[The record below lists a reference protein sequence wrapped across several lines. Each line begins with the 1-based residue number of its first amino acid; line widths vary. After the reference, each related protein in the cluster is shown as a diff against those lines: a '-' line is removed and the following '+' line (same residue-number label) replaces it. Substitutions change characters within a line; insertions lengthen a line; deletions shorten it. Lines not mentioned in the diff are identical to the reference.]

1 MRFLKLPK
9 FELLAQTDPLS
20 GERVYQTPDG
30 ACSSVTTILS
40 NTADKTWLDGWR
52 QRVGE
57 ERADR
62 IRNNASNR
70 GTALHQAV
78 ERYFESGKSPD
89 LTDFGEKLILGPYW
103 PALTPLLPTVRN
115 HVVAESCIWHPE
127 GFAGRFDDVMHVD
140 RTWFPRLVDLDLPSL
155 IDYKTSDKVLTPK
168 NVYEYS
174 LQLAAYIAGINYCY
188 KPFDVKLDH
197 AAVVSLVSGHS
208 EPHIYEFVGDELDQL
223 FEHFLARKN
232 HYAFAKC

>member
-9 FELLAQTDPLS
+9 FELIAQTDPLS
-20 GERVYQTPDG
+20 GERVYHTPDG
-30 ACSSVTTILS
+30 ACSSVTTILN

-70 GTALHQAV
+70 GTALHTAV
-78 ERYFESGKSPD
+78 ERYFQSGQKPD

-103 PALTPLLPTVRN
+103 NALAPILPTVRN

-127 GFAGRFDDVMHVD
+127 GFAGRFDDLMHVS
-140 RTWFPRLVDLDLPSL
+140 REWFPRLLDEDLPSL
-155 IDYKTSDKVLTPK
+155 IDYKTSDKMLTPK
-168 NVYEYS
+168 KVYEYS

-188 KPFDVKLDH
+188 SNLGVELNH
-197 AAVVSLVSGHS
+197 AAIVALVSGHDK
-208 EPHIYEFVGDELDQL
+208 PYIYEFVGDELDQL
-223 FEHFLARKN
+223 FDHFLARKN